1 MIYLP
6 KCLWIRR
13 MIAVCM
19 MASFAVIFSSCSD
32 EKKLDH
38 EKILHE
44 LTTTQR
50 SPKSLQITGLINAT
64 EIDVASKVPG
74 RIVKLHVQEGQ
85 HVQAGDLLAELNLD
99 ELDAKLLQ
107 ATSAI
112 DAAKAQ
118 LALAEKGARPQEKK
132 AAANQVEAARAQVD
146 VMKKMLDRSQSLLD
160 EKAIAQAKYDEVEA
174 KYQVAVNQL
183 EMAEAKLDAINN
195 GARSEEIKALR
206 AMVAKG
212 ESVAAEIAIYQKER
226 EQRAPVEGEI
236 SKIIIH
242 EGELCNTGYPIIT
255 IVKLDDIWASFAIR
269 EDRLKGLDIGDKV
282 EVEVPALDKK
292 IIMVVSNISAMGDFA
307 TWRATSDRD
316 RFDLKSFEVKLRPE
330 SPVDGL
336 RPGMTVRW

>member
-1 MIYLP
+1 MSL
-6 KCLWIRR
+6 
-13 MIAVCM
+13 MAAFVVC
-19 MASFAVIFSSCSD
+19 FSTSCSED
-32 EKKLDH
+32 QKLDR
-38 EKILHE
+38 EKIIHE

-50 SPKSLQITGLINAT
+50 SSKSLQITGLINAT

-74 RIVKLHVQEGQ
+74 RITALHVLEGQ
-85 HVQAGDLLAELNLD
+85 AVKKGDLLAELNLD
-99 ELDAKLLQ
+99 ELDAKLTQ

-118 LALAEKGARPQEKK
+118 LSLAEKGARPQEKK
-132 AAANQVEAARAQVD
+132 AAANQVEAAKAQVD
-146 VMKKMLDRSQSLLD
+146 VMKKMLDRTQSLLD

-174 KYQVAVNQL
+174 KYQVSVNQL
-183 EMAEAKLDAINN
+183 EMAQAKLDAINN
-195 GARSEEIKALR
+195 GARSEEIKALK

-226 EQRAPVEGEI
+226 EQRAPVDGVV
-236 SKIIIH
+236 SKIIVH

-255 IVKLDDIWASFAIR
+255 IVKMDDIWASFAIR
-269 EDRLKGLDIGDKV
+269 EDRLKDIKKGDKV

-292 IIMVVSNISAMGDFA
+292 IVMEVAHISAMGDFA

-330 SPVDGL
+330 SPVEGL
-336 RPGMTVRW
+336 LPGMTVRW

>member
-1 MIYLP
+1 MIHLS
-6 KCLWIRR
+6 KCLCKRTFVI
-13 MIAVCM
+13 CM
-19 MASFAVIFSSCSD
+19 MTAFVMTLSSSCSD
-32 EKKLDH
+32 EKKLER
-38 EKILHE
+38 EKIFHE

-50 SPKSLQITGLINAT
+50 SSKSLQITGLINAT
-64 EIDVASKVPG
+64 EIDIASKVPG

-107 ATSAI
+107 ATSSI

-118 LALAEKGARPQEKK
+118 LSMAERGARPQEKK
-132 AAANQVEAARAQVD
+132 AAANQVEAAKAQVD
-146 VMKKMLDRSQSLLD
+146 VMKKMLDRTQSLLD
-160 EKAIAQAKYDEVEA
+160 EKAVAQAKYDEVEA

-183 EMAEAKLDAINN
+183 AMAEAKLDAINN
-195 GARSEEIKALR
+195 GARSEEIKALK
-206 AMVAKG
+206 ALVAKG
-212 ESVAAEIAIYQKER
+212 ESVAAEIEIYQKER
-226 EQRAPVEGEI
+226 EQHAPIDGEI
-236 SKIIIH
+236 SKIILH

-269 EDRLKGLDIGDKV
+269 EDRLKDLKIGDRV
-282 EVEVPALDKK
+282 EVEVPALDRK
-292 IIMVVSNISAMGDFA
+292 IAMVVSNISAMGDFA